1 MAAQTT
7 YTASPV
13 VGVPGMLYD
22 MMPSV
27 DIWSSAWGN
36 ATGCDVGDF
45 ATYLAAETVEL
56 PDAAA
61 DVTTNGRG
69 FVIYQPYRAS
79 AQIARYEQVSLLRR
93 GRIWLLCVDAIA
105 ANVPVHVRRDGTNNG
120 KLYASATGASLLP
133 GIKCLIG
140 AGAGGTGLFEVDLTQ
155 T

>member
-13 VGVPGMLYD
+13 AGIPGMLYD

-27 DIWSSAWGN
+27 DILSSTWGN
-36 ATGCDVGDF
+36 ATGCDIGDF

-61 DVTTNGRG
+61 DVTANGRG
-69 FVIYQPYRAS
+69 FVIYQPHRVA

-93 GRIWLLCVDAIA
+93 GRIWLFCVDLIA
-105 ANVPVHVRRDGTNNG
+105 ANAPIYVRRDGTNNG
-120 KLYASATGASLLP
+120 KLYAASTGASLLP
-133 GIKCLIG
+133 GIKCLVG
-140 AGAGGTGLFEVDLTQ
+140 AAAGGTGLFEVDLTQ